1 MEKKIAGP
9 KNGKLYTEEDWND
22 EATIDKFPYHLSKTL
37 AEQRAWELAE
47 QFKFDLVSINP
58 VMMLGP
64 VVSAYGTSNSI
75 MEMKLALEGKEFKT
89 LSNKLCDIRDGARA
103 HILAAER
110 EESDGRYL
118 VGLKVQC
125 LLSASSFH
133 TCVDY
138 LNRLGTPAKTV

>member
-9 KNGKLYTEEDWND
+9 KNGKLYTEDDWND

-75 MEMKLALEGKEFKT
+75 MEMKLALEGKVRRLPT
-89 LSNKLCDIRDGARA
+89 VRPR
-103 HILAAER
+103 
-110 EESDGRYL
+110 
-118 VGLKVQC
+118 Q
-125 LLSASSFH
+125 ASSRLLHAHALLHDLDQRRCTSFLPGSGPDNGADCIA
-133 TCVDY
+133 CV
-138 LNRLGTPAKTV
+138 T